1 MSSREAAPF
10 VSPPS
15 AGGTAV
21 DRPENNAVAATTH
34 EVVERPYTDRSD
46 GTRETMNE
54 ARAGTVVTDRR
65 LSLERALVPAL
76 LGGIFVIA
84 GWFAVHVSAQ
94 TRELRAEMGNVRSE
108 LGEVKG
114 RLDGVDQRLDGLDR
128 RLDGVDQRIE
138 SLRDDMNER
147 FERIEDRMGRIEAL
161 LMEQRPPPT
170 SGP

>member
-1 MSSREAAPF
+1 M
-10 VSPPS
+10 
-15 AGGTAV
+15 
-21 DRPENNAVAATTH
+21 DRPENNPIAVATH
-34 EVVERPYTDRSD
+34 EVAAPPYTHRSD
-46 GTRETMNE
+46 GTQETMNE

-94 TRELRAEMGNVRSE
+94 TRELRAEMGDVRSE

-114 RLDGVDQRLDGLDR
+114 RLDGVDRRLDGMDR
-128 RLDGVDQRIE
+128 RLDGMDRRIE
-138 SLRDDMNER
+138 SLRGDLNER
-147 FERIEDRMGRIEAL
+147 LGRIEAL

>member
-1 MSSREAAPF
+1 M
-10 VSPPS
+10 
-15 AGGTAV
+15 
-21 DRPENNAVAATTH
+21 DRPENNAVTVAAP

-54 ARAGTVVTDRR
+54 ARALGADRR
-65 LSLERALVPAL
+65 PWVERALVPAL
-76 LGGIFVIA
+76 LGGIFSIA

-94 TRELRAEMGNVRSE
+94 TRELRGEVGDVRSE

-114 RLDGVDQRLDGLDR
+114 RLDGMDQRLDGLDR
-128 RLDGVDQRIE
+128 RLDGVDQRID

-147 FERIEDRMGRIEAL
+147 FGRIEDRMGRIEAL
-161 LMEQRPPPT
+161 LMAQRPAPN